1 MIKMLI
7 TTMQIVQMKKTI
19 TISEN
24 DLIDS
29 KRDRILRLREGLE
42 GVNFGKTEVKLKM
55 ETK

>member
-7 TTMQIVQMKKTI
+7 TTMQMKKPI

-29 KRDRILRLREGLE
+29 KRDRILRLREGLK

>member
-1 MIKMLI
+1 MLI